1 LSSQVSTLFLDSKTI
16 DKNTDVSCQ
25 KFQVEEE
32 VQVFDKRFILQIS
45 DGNQQLFEIALGA
58 SMRDLPAVS
67 VNSYQLSSETLIPQ
81 KILTTLRV

>member
-1 LSSQVSTLFLDSKTI
+1 MFH
-16 DKNTDVSCQ
+16 CQ

-45 DGNQQLFEIALGA
+45 DGNQKLFEITLGA

-67 VNSYQLSSETLIPQ
+67 VISYQLRSETLIPQ
-81 KILTTLRV
+81 QILSTLRV